1 MPRDIPLGTLSQI
14 GTFIVHRL
22 INEQD
27 KKAVENAAS
36 AANRNSLSF
45 LPILGE
51 GEALIIGVD
60 FPMPLTIKINAPQR
74 VPDSQ
79 TSKLKKKAEGVSSL

>member
-1 MPRDIPLGTLSQI
+1 M
-14 GTFIVHRL
+14 TFRL

-51 GEALIIGVD
+51 GEALIDGVK
-60 FPMPLTIKINAPQR
+60 FPMTLKIKIDVPQKR
-74 VPDSQ
+74 KRNPN
-79 TSKLKKKAEGVSSL
+79 T